1 MPYPNEHAARVRDP
15 GDFDDDSIRRKNI
28 TDGVDLISGKLKTA
42 NGPDDPMVEQAYRF
56 DAEKFTAKQA
66 RKWCKDHDIDYISF
80 EPATNSKDMGK
91 TATFKIYGDIGEPMM
106 DLIFFGAEDTTT
118 VNANAI
124 AEFIDANQDADE
136 FVIRI
141 NSRGGDVQEGWAIY
155 DLLTTSGKKI
165 TTIGEGK
172 IYSIATV
179 VFLAGSTRKMMKNA
193 DGLIHN
199 PFIPPYTLA
208 DQYESGDLAAIAES
222 LKQEEQKI
230 LDLYIEKTGQTAEK
244 LAEYM
249 KDETQLSADDM
260 LSLGFATEIVEPVK
274 AFAYIKL
281 KTIKNMTTENDKKTF
296 MDRFDAAVKA
306 FSRLTGNADPKNMEF
321 TDTSGNKFKIE
332 KETGEPAVGDVAAP
346 DGTFVM
352 ENGNTIVITGG
363 KIESIT
369 PAKQANPELDAAN
382 AKIAELTAELNTLK
396 GAKATADQAIVDF
409 KAKET
414 EITNLVTELREI
426 KNKWKP
432 EARSNTQGVKIVEGV
447 DTARAREI
455 LDKHKA
461 KTN

>member
-1 MPYPNEHAARVRDP
+1 
-15 GDFDDDSIRRKNI
+15 
-28 TDGVDLISGKLKTA
+28 
-42 NGPDDPMVEQAYRF
+42 
-56 DAEKFTAKQA
+56 
-66 RKWCKDHDIDYISF
+66 
-80 EPATNSKDMGK
+80 MGK
-91 TATFKIYGDIGEPMM
+91 TATLKIYGDIGEPMI
-106 DLIFFGAEDTTT
+106 DFFYGIEDTST
-118 VNANAI
+118 VGASVVS
-124 AEFIDANQDADE
+124 EFIDANQDADE

-179 VFLAGSTRKMMKNA
+179 IFLAGSTRKMMKNA

-199 PFIPPYTLA
+199 PFIPPYTMTEK
-208 DQYESGDLAAIAES
+208 YESDDLESIAES

-230 LDLYIEKTGQTAEK
+230 LDLYVAKTGQTAEK

-274 AFAYIKL
+274 AFAYL
-281 KTIKNMTTENDKKTF
+281 KPVIKNNNMATTENDKKTF
-296 MDRFDAAVKA
+296 LDRFDAAVKA
-306 FSRLTGNADPKNMEF
+306 FSRLTGNADSKNMEF
-321 TDTSGNKFKIE
+321 TDTSGNKFNVE
-332 KETGEPAVGDVAAP
+332 KETGEPAVGDAATP

-352 ENGNTIVITGG
+352 ENGDTIVITNG

-369 PAKQANPELDAAN
+369 PAEQTNPELDAAN
-382 AKIAELTAELNTLK
+382 AKIAELTAEIDTLK
-396 GAKATADQAIVDF
+396 NEKTSIETALADF

-414 EITNLVTELREI
+414 EITKLVNELRAL
-426 KNKWKP
+426 KNTWKP
-432 EARSNTQGVKIVEGV
+432 EARSNTQGVKSTTGV
-447 DTARAREI
+447 DMGRAREI

>member
-1 MPYPNEHAARVRDP
+1 
-15 GDFDDDSIRRKNI
+15 
-28 TDGVDLISGKLKTA
+28 
-42 NGPDDPMVEQAYRF
+42 
-56 DAEKFTAKQA
+56 
-66 RKWCKDHDIDYISF
+66 
-80 EPATNSKDMGK
+80 MGK
-91 TATFKIYGDIGEPMM
+91 TATLKIYGDIGEPMI
-106 DLIFFGAEDTTT
+106 DFFFGIEDTST
-118 VNANAI
+118 VGAA
-124 AEFIDANQDADE
+124 AVSEFIDANPDADE
-136 FVIRI
+136 YVIRI

-179 VFLAGSTRKMMKNA
+179 IFLAGSTRKMMKNA

-199 PFIPPYTLA
+199 PFIPPYTMA
-208 DQYESGDLAAIAES
+208 EKYESTDLEAIAES

-230 LDLYIEKTGQTAEK
+230 LDLYVEKTGQTAEK

-260 LSLGFATEIVEPVK
+260 VSLGFATEIIEPVK
-274 AFAYIKL
+274 AFAYL
-281 KTIKNMTTENDKKTF
+281 KPIFKNKNMATTENDKKTF
-296 MDRFDAAVKA
+296 LDRFDAAVKA

-321 TDTSGNKFKIE
+321 TDTSGNKFNVE
-332 KETGEPAVGDVAAP
+332 KETGEPAVGDTASP

-352 ENGNTIVITGG
+352 ENGDTIVITNG

-369 PAKQANPELDAAN
+369 PAEQTNPELDAAN
-382 AKIAELTAELNTLK
+382 AKIAELQAEIETLK
-396 GAKATADQAIVDF
+396 NAKNDADKAIADF

-414 EITNLVTELREI
+414 EATNLIAELRAL
-426 KNKWKP
+426 KNTWKP
-432 EARSNTQGVKIVEGV
+432 EARSNTGGVKTTTGV
-447 DTARAREI
+447 DMGRAREI